1 MTATTSDQVLATS
14 GSQQPRR
21 HRSRSFNSS
30 TKWGLAARYV
40 LLVVVLVITVG
51 PMVWELSTS
60 LKSLSED
67 VYTTTPSFLPQHPTL
82 SNYGR
87 VAQVIPVVKFA
98 GNSIIVAILDV
109 GGNVLGASIAGFALA
124 RLNFRGR
131 KLVLGVFLS
140 TLVLPAEVT
149 IVSQFQTITN
159 LGLGNTLL
167 GVALPN
173 MIGAINV
180 LLMRNA
186 FQAIPQEIDSA
197 AILDGAN
204 VWQRLRY
211 IGFPAVKGILSVV
224 AILSFIGAWDDFLWP
239 LLVLQDPSK
248 LTLTVGLAYLQSSQ
262 FSVDPRTLAAGTM
275 IALLPI
281 LALFLALQRFFFRG
295 VGEGAVKG

>member
-1 MTATTSDQVLATS
+1 MTATMTDQALATTTAER
-14 GSQQPRR
+14 PKH
-21 HRSRSFNSS
+21 HRSRSFNKP
-30 TKWGLAARYV
+30 TRWGLTARYV
-40 LLVVVLVITVG
+40 LLLIVLVITVG
-51 PMVWELSTS
+51 PMLWELSTS
-60 LKSLSED
+60 LKSVSED
-67 VYTTTPSFLPQHPTL
+67 VFTTTPSFLPQHPTL
-82 SNYGR
+82 SNYGK
-87 VAQVIPVVKFA
+87 VAQVIPVLKFA
-98 GNSIIVAILDV
+98 TNSIIVAVLDV
-109 GGNVLGASIAGFALA
+109 GGNVVGASIAGFALA

-149 IVSQFQTITN
+149 IVSQFQTVTN

-186 FQAIPQEIDSA
+186 FQAIPNEIDSA

-211 IGFPAVKGILSVV
+211 IGLPAVKGILSVV

-248 LTLTVGLAYLQSSQ
+248 LTLTVGLAYLQNT
-262 FSVDPRTLAAGTM
+262 FVVDPRTLAAGAM
-275 IALLPI
+275 IALVPI

>member
-1 MTATTSDQVLATS
+1 MSDQVLATT
-14 GSQQPRR
+14 GSQQPKRQ
-21 HRSRSFNSS
+21 RSRSFNSP
-30 TKWGLAARYV
+30 TKWGLAVRY
-40 LLVVVLVITVG
+40 LLLLIVLVITIG
-51 PMVWELSTS
+51 PMLWELSTS
-60 LKSLSED
+60 LKSVTED
-67 VYTTTPSFLPQHPTL
+67 VYTTNPSFVPQHPTL

-87 VAQVIPVVKFA
+87 VAQVIPVLKFA
-98 GNSIIVAILDV
+98 GNSLIVAILDV
-109 GGNVLGASIAGFALA
+109 GGNVIGASIAGFALA

-149 IVSQFQTITN
+149 IVSQFQTVTN

-167 GVALPN
+167 GVALPG

-186 FQAIPQEIDSA
+186 FQAIPGEIDAA

-211 IGFPAVKGILSVV
+211 IGLPAVKGILSVV

-248 LTLTVGLAYLQSSQ
+248 LTLTVGLAYLQGQ
-262 FSVDPRTLAAGTM
+262 FTVDPRTLAAGAM
-275 IALLPI
+275 VALVPI
-281 LALFLALQRFFFRG
+281 LILFLALQRFFFRG

>member
-1 MTATTSDQVLATS
+1 MTATMSDQVLATT
-14 GSQQPRR
+14 GSKQPKRQ
-21 HRSRSFNSS
+21 RSRSFNSP
-30 TKWGLAARYV
+30 TKWGLAVRY
-40 LLVVVLVITVG
+40 LLLLIVLVITIG
-51 PMVWELSTS
+51 PMLWELSTS
-60 LKSLSED
+60 LKSVTED
-67 VYTTTPSFLPQHPTL
+67 VYTTNPSFVPQHPTL

-87 VAQVIPVVKFA
+87 VAQVIPVLKFA
-98 GNSIIVAILDV
+98 GNSLIVAILDV
-109 GGNVLGASIAGFALA
+109 GGNVIGASIAGFALA

-149 IVSQFQTITN
+149 IVSQFQTVTN

-167 GVALPN
+167 GVALPG

-186 FQAIPQEIDSA
+186 FQAIPGEIDAA

-211 IGFPAVKGILSVV
+211 IGLPAVKGILSVV

-248 LTLTVGLAYLQSSQ
+248 LTLTVGLAYLQGQ
-262 FSVDPRTLAAGTM
+262 FTVDPRTLAAGAM
-275 IALLPI
+275 VALVPI
-281 LALFLALQRFFFRG
+281 LILFLALQRFFFRG

>member
-1 MTATTSDQVLATS
+1 MTATMTDQVLAAPT
-14 GSQQPRR
+14 PAKPPH
-21 HRSRSFNSS
+21 HRSRSFNKP
-30 TKWGLAARYV
+30 TRWGLTVRYI
-40 LLVVVLVITVG
+40 LLLIVLVITVG
-51 PMVWELSTS
+51 PMLWELSTS
-60 LKSLSED
+60 LKSVSED
-67 VYTTTPSFLPQHPTL
+67 VFTTTPSFLPQHPTL
-82 SNYGR
+82 SNYGK
-87 VAQVIPVVKFA
+87 VAQVIPVLKFA
-98 GNSIIVAILDV
+98 TNSIIVAVLDV

-149 IVSQFQTITN
+149 IVSQFQTVTN

-186 FQAIPQEIDSA
+186 FQAIPNEIDSA

-211 IGFPAVKGILSVV
+211 IGLPAVKGILSVV

-248 LTLTVGLAYLQSSQ
+248 LTLTVGLAYLQNT
-262 FSVDPRTLAAGTM
+262 FVVDPRTLAAGAM
-275 IALLPI
+275 IALVPI
-281 LALFLALQRFFFRG
+281 LVLFLALQRFFFRG

>member
-1 MTATTSDQVLATS
+1 MTATMTDQALAT
-14 GSQQPRR
+14 PTARPERR
-21 HRSRSFNSS
+21 RSRSFNTS
-30 TKWGLAARYV
+30 TRWGLTARYV
-40 LLVVVLVITVG
+40 LLLIVLIITVG
-51 PMVWELSTS
+51 PMLWELSTS
-60 LKSLSED
+60 LKSVSED
-67 VYTTTPSFLPQHPTL
+67 VFTTTPSFLPQHPTL
-82 SNYGR
+82 SNYGK
-87 VAQVIPVVKFA
+87 VAQVIPVLKFA
-98 GNSIIVAILDV
+98 TNSIIVAILDV
-109 GGNVLGASIAGFALA
+109 GGNVVGASIAGFALA

-149 IVSQFQTITN
+149 IVSQFQTVTN

-186 FQAIPQEIDSA
+186 FQAIPNEIDSA

-211 IGFPAVKGILSVV
+211 IGLPAVKGILSVV
-224 AILSFIGAWDDFLWP
+224 AIMSFIGAWDDFLWP

-248 LTLTVGLAYLQSSQ
+248 LTLTVGLAYLQNT
-262 FSVDPRTLAAGTM
+262 FVVDPRTLAAGAM
-275 IALLPI
+275 IALVPI